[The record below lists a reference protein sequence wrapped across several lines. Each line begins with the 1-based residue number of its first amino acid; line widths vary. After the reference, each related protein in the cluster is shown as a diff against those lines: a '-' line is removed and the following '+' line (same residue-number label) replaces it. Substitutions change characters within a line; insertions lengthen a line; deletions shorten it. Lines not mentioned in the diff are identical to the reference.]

1 MGLYSITQ
9 TLSNPDCGLSKPHI
23 PDNTPYISHRLIHSN
38 RQGPH
43 PQINH
48 MTCLFF
54 THNSY
59 HLFAFFHRTLLF
71 LLVLLTLSVTL
82 SVRLPLFVTCC
93 LYLFSL
99 LTSYLNYF
107 SSLSVALFN
116 ALSSAVPLS
125 LTALQCSLKCETVN
139 CIGCVISECLFSEGL
154 FSHLYAFCHTH
165 VQYSYYSN
173 HVL

>member
-59 HLFAFFHRTLLF
+59 HLFAFFHRTYSSCLYYSHFPSPFLSVYPYLSLVVSIYSVCSLLISTTSVHSQLLCLMPSPVLF
-71 LLVLLTLSVTL
+71 L
-82 SVRLPLFVTCC
+82 CH
-93 LYLFSL
+93 SL
-99 LTSYLNYF
+99 HCN
-107 SSLSVALFN
+107 V
-116 ALSSAVPLS
+116 
-125 LTALQCSLKCETVN
+125 
-139 CIGCVISECLFSEGL
+139 
-154 FSHLYAFCHTH
+154 H
-165 VQYSYYSN
+165 
-173 HVL
+173 